1 MVILETIVALP
12 SMTYT
17 VELKAYELNLGNE
30 KIFNNYIN
38 DCKFLCI
45 NTSFYICIIAII
57 HVLLK
62 FTKNKNLYIGGF

>member
-1 MVILETIVALP
+1 MVSLETIVALP
-12 SMTYT
+12 SMTHT

-30 KIFNNYIN
+30 NIFNNYIN

-45 NTSFYICIIAII
+45 NTSFYIYIIAII